1 MFGDIIPQAMMEP
14 SEEEDVEFFHINDL
28 SNKSAAGIAA
38 IALQS
43 DIWHGRIARAADMLV
58 KQERGHFRYGGQYQ
72 DGSTLWLDEYGNGEL
87 VEVWEPI
94 YERASNL

>member
-14 SEEEDVEFFHINDL
+14 SEEEVEFFHINDL
-28 SNKSAAGIAA
+28 VNQSAASISAVE
-38 IALQS
+38 LQ
-43 DIWHGRIARAADMLV
+43 DDRWHVVIARAADMLV

-72 DGSTLWLDEYGNGEL
+72 DRSTLWLDEFGNGEII
-87 VEVWEPI
+87 EVWEPI